1 MAEKSYWLSSGIYT
15 LLDRLVQLVFG
26 FGFIS
31 LTARLLSDTDHG
43 QWVLFLMLTTFIE
56 VTRTGLLQNS
66 MVSFINIYPAKYH
79 AKINTAST
87 VLNLG
92 LSVICVA
99 LIFIF
104 RFIIASFFNAPA
116 LVSMLPIY
124 AITTFAFSAL
134 YQFNFVQQA
143 YMDYKGLFWSSFVKQ
158 GMMFGYILYHYI
170 TNTPVQ
176 LVHLALFQLVTSIPS
191 ALVAYSFA
199 KPHLSFSNH
208 IDVIWLKKLFRYG
221 QYTMGTNFAT
231 MLHKKADS
239 LMIGRL
245 LEKKMVSI
253 YEIAIRITNLAE
265 VPTFALATILF
276 PKSAQQKNDKEGIAR
291 LYEKS
296 VGSIFAILLPFI
308 VGILLFADILVL
320 IIGSAKFTGSI
331 PVLRMTIFYG
341 LFIPCAVQFGTV
353 VDSIGRPK
361 INFWTTLLGAGL
373 NLTLNYFFIQK
384 YGLYGAVYGS
394 FVAYI
399 IMFVVMQWI
408 LNKLIGT
415 NILNI
420 FKHIVPFYTM
430 IWEFVSKK
438 LNPQKAVI
446 NNEPQ

>member
-1 MAEKSYWLSSGIYT
+1 MAAKSYWLSSGIYT

-31 LTARLLSDTDHG
+31 LTARLLSDNDHG
-43 QWVLFLMLTTFIE
+43 QWVIFLMLTTFIE

-79 AKINTAST
+79 PKINTAST

-92 LSVICVA
+92 LSLVCVL
-99 LIFIF
+99 LIFFF
-104 RFIIASFFNAPA
+104 RFIIATFFHAPA
-116 LVSMLPIY
+116 LVTMLPIY
-124 AITTFAFSAL
+124 ALTTFAFSAL

-143 YMDYKGLFWSSFVKQ
+143 YMDYKGLFWSSFIKQ
-158 GMMFGYILYHYI
+158 GMMFGYILFHYL
-170 TNTPVQ
+170 TNTSVE
-176 LVHLALFQLVTSIPS
+176 LIHLAVFQLITSIPS

-199 KPHLSFSNH
+199 RPHLSFSNK
-208 IDVIWLKKLFRYG
+208 IDFIWLKKLFRYG
-221 QYTMGTNFAT
+221 RYTMGTNFAT

-276 PKSAQQKNDKEGIAR
+276 PKSAQQKNNKEGIAR

-320 IIGSAKFTGSI
+320 IIGSEKFAGSI

-373 NLTLNYFFIQK
+373 NLILNYFFIK
-384 YGLYGAVYGS
+384 NYGLYGAIYGS

-399 IMFVVMQWI
+399 IMFVVMQVI
-408 LNKLIGT
+408 LNRLIGT

-420 FKHIVPFYTM
+420 FHHIVPFYRLIIDT
-430 IWEFVSKK
+430 IKSKF
-438 LNPQKAVI
+438 LAKA
-446 NNEPQ
+446 N